1 VAKDLKRKELQE
13 AREILKPVL
22 RAEKKLQKAA
32 KSLVVAKL
40 ALAHALV
47 ETNVESNPTLSTWTE
62 GVLSGDET
70 TVRKIY
76 ETLTTKKKSGN
87 SVEKPAAPIKV
98 AVAETSTKPVAKQKS
113 AIKKVPAKPVR
124 ASPANKPALK
134 KV

>member
-1 VAKDLKRKELQE
+1 MAKDLTRKELQE

-40 ALAHALV
+40 ALAHALL
-47 ETNVESNPTLSTWTE
+47 EANVESNPTLTSWTE

-76 ETLTTKKKSGN
+76 EALSNKKKSGR
-87 SVEKPAAPIKV
+87 SDEKPATPIKV
-98 AVAETSTKPVAKQKS
+98 AEAESLTKPAT
-113 AIKKVPAKPVR
+113 KKVPAKPVR
-124 ASPANKPALK
+124 ASPAKKPALK